1 MKTQLDERQELINKI
16 EVLRVCDVRALKVFV
31 AGMDAGKTLRSSTKE
46 SSKGKGAGWG
56 IVK

>member
-31 AGMDAGKTLRSSTKE
+31 AGMDAGKTLQSSTEKAEKE
-46 SSKGKGAGWG
+46 
-56 IVK
+56 VKSVVVS